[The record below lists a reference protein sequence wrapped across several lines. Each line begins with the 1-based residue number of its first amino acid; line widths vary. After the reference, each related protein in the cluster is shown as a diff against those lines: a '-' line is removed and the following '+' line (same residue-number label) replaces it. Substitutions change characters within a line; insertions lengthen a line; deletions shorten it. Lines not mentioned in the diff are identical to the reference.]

1 MLNRKGLKV
10 LLSTSLIFP
19 AAAVVNVSNTEAASI
34 TQIENAVQKSVSTSQ
49 ILRRA
54 CSIEWSG
61 DGVTRPYAE
70 YNAAKKAYSEAI
82 KLVNTLSSSKKQAYL
97 AKLDESQLQIK
108 RAVYY
113 IDAISAGKK
122 IEAKKQFL
130 QSQLEQGILSSETV
144 KAYHELSYEIKKQAA
159 LLDPV
164 YGRTTRE
171 AIRANFKE
179 SAEALRDELSYSVT
193 VKMALDQV
201 SASLAKGQNDTVLKE
216 AKKILMFLEVTPQ
229 ETYKKQ
235 LRTEWDALKGEISES
250 IKDAE
255 YKDLSL
261 LNDQVR
267 ELRELV
273 KPGVSDAKV
282 PALYDSAVRLSQEIK
297 NPASKQMFTDAI
309 KNEMKQLQVPIEEL
323 KHLLTTKAAAA
334 GIPPELVKA
343 IAITENGAFQQ
354 FTERG
359 EVFKSPDNGYGIMQV
374 TPLDE
379 HDDRYDWEKAKYDI
393 GINIETGIQILL
405 EKWNYSGSRIPVV
418 NDGNKAVL
426 ENWYFAIMAYNGL
439 SKFNDPNFSEEPYQL
454 KVYSNIS
461 KWAQVDAES
470 INKDDLEISY
480 NPSTGQAIF
489 SSKMKYTTDK
499 QTPSTQLFKKGDS
512 IVISGAATF
521 RDKPST
527 AGSGTSLAK
536 GTRITILDGPIED
549 NNKYN
554 LFSWYKVSVNGK
566 EGFAAS
572 VGLK

>member
-1 MLNRKGLKV
+1 
-10 LLSTSLIFP
+10 
-19 AAAVVNVSNTEAASI
+19 
-34 TQIENAVQKSVSTSQ
+34 
-49 ILRRA
+49 
-54 CSIEWSG
+54 
-61 DGVTRPYAE
+61 
-70 YNAAKKAYSEAI
+70 
-82 KLVNTLSSSKKQAYL
+82 
-97 AKLDESQLQIK
+97 
-108 RAVYY
+108 
-113 IDAISAGKK
+113 
-122 IEAKKQFL
+122 
-130 QSQLEQGILSSETV
+130 
-144 KAYHELSYEIKKQAA
+144 
-159 LLDPV
+159 
-164 YGRTTRE
+164 
-171 AIRANFKE
+171 
-179 SAEALRDELSYSVT
+179 
-193 VKMALDQV
+193 MALTQV
-201 SASLAKGQNDTVLKE
+201 SSSLAKGQNDVVLKE

-235 LRTEWDALKGEISES
+235 LRTEWDALKGKIPES

-255 YKDLSL
+255 YKELYL
-261 LNDQVR
+261 LNEQLR

-282 PALYDSAVRLSQEIK
+282 PVLYDSVSTLSEDIK

-309 KNEMKQLQVPIEEL
+309 KNEMKQLQMPIEDL
-323 KHLLTTKAAAA
+323 KLLLTTKAAAA

-359 EVFKSPDNGYGIMQV
+359 EAFKSPDNGYGIMQV

-379 HDDRYDWEKAKYDI
+379 HDDRYNWEKAKYDI

-405 EKWNYSGSRIPVV
+405 EKWSYAGSRIPVV
-418 NDGNKAVL
+418 NDGDKEVL

-439 SKFNDPNFSEEPYQL
+439 SKFNDPNFSEDPYQL
-454 KVYSNIS
+454 KVFNNIS
-461 KWAQVDAES
+461 KWAQVNAEV
-470 INKDDLEISY
+470 INKDDIEISY

-489 SSKMKYTTDK
+489 SSKMNYKTDK

-512 IVISGAATF
+512 IIISGAATF

-527 AGSGTSLAK
+527 AGTGTSLAK
-536 GTRITILDGPIED
+536 GTRITIMDGPIED

-566 EGFAAS
+566 TGYVAS

>member
-1 MLNRKGLKV
+1 MSIKKGLKL
-10 LLSTSLIFP
+10 LLSTSLIIP
-19 AAAVVNVSNTEAASI
+19 AAAVINVSDTEAASI
-34 TQIENAVQKSVSTSQ
+34 AQIESAVQKSISTSQ

-54 CSIEWSG
+54 CSIEWAG
-61 DGVTRPYAE
+61 DGITRPYAE
-70 YNAAKKAYSEAI
+70 YNAAKKAYSEAV
-82 KLVNTLSSSKKQAYL
+82 KLVNTVSSSKKQLYL
-97 AKLDESQLQIK
+97 AKLYESQQQIN
-108 RAVYY
+108 RAAHY
-113 IDAISAGKK
+113 IDAITAGKK
-122 IEAKKQFL
+122 IEAKKHFL
-130 QSQLEQGILSSETV
+130 QGQLEQGVLSNETV
-144 KAYHELSYEIKKQAA
+144 KAYHELSFEIKKQAA
-159 LLDPV
+159 LLDRV
-164 YGRTTRE
+164 YGVTTRE

-193 VKMALDQV
+193 VKMALNQA
-201 SASLAKGQNDTVLKE
+201 SASLAKGQNDEVLKE

-235 LRTEWDALKGEISES
+235 LRSEWDAIKGKIPES

-255 YKDLSL
+255 YKELFL
-261 LNDQVR
+261 LNEQLH

-273 KPGVSDAKV
+273 KPGVSDVKV
-282 PALYDSAVRLSQEIK
+282 PALYDSVSKLSQDIK
-297 NPASKQMFTDAI
+297 NPASKQMFTAAI
-309 KNEMKQLQVPIEEL
+309 KSEMKQLQMPIEDL
-323 KHLLTTKAAAA
+323 KHLLTSKAAAA

-405 EKWNYSGSRIPVV
+405 EKWSYAGSRIPVV
-418 NDGNKAVL
+418 NDGDKEVL

-439 SKFNDPNFSEEPYQL
+439 SKFNDPNYYEDPYQL
-454 KVYSNIS
+454 KVFNNIS
-461 KWAQVDAES
+461 KWAQVNAEV

-489 SSKMKYTTDK
+489 SSKMNYKTDK
-499 QTPSTQLFKKGDS
+499 QTSSTQLFKKGDS
-512 IVISGAATF
+512 IVISGTATF

-527 AGSGTSLAK
+527 AGSGTSLVK
-536 GTRITILDGPIED
+536 GTRIMIQDGPIED

-566 EGFAAS
+566 EGYVAS

>member
-1 MLNRKGLKV
+1 MSNRKGLKV
-10 LLSTSLIFP
+10 LLSMSLIIP
-19 AAAVVNVSNTEAASI
+19 AAAVVNVSDTEAASVI
-34 TQIENAVQKSVSTSQ
+34 QIESAVQKAISTSQ

-61 DGVTRPYAE
+61 DGVTRPYTE

-82 KLVNTLSSSKKQAYL
+82 KLVNTLSSSKKQTYL

-108 RAVYY
+108 RAAYY
-113 IDAISAGKK
+113 IDAITAGKK
-122 IEAKKQFL
+122 IEAKKHFL
-130 QSQLEQGILSSETV
+130 QGQLDQGVLSNETV
-144 KAYHELSYEIKKQAA
+144 KAYHELSFEIKKQAA
-159 LLDPV
+159 LLDRV
-164 YGRTTRE
+164 YGVTTRE

-193 VKMALDQV
+193 VKMALTQV
-201 SASLAKGQNDTVLKE
+201 SSSLAKGQNDVVLKE

-235 LRTEWDALKGEISES
+235 LRTEWDALKGKIPES

-255 YKDLSL
+255 YKELYL
-261 LNDQVR
+261 LNEQLR

-282 PALYDSAVRLSQEIK
+282 PVLYDSVSTLSEDIK

-309 KNEMKQLQVPIEEL
+309 KNEMKQLQMPIEDL
-323 KHLLTTKAAAA
+323 KLLLTTKAAAA

-359 EVFKSPDNGYGIMQV
+359 EAFKSPDNGYGIMQV

-379 HDDRYDWEKAKYDI
+379 HDDRYNWEKAKYDI

-405 EKWNYSGSRIPVV
+405 EKWSYAGSRIPVV
-418 NDGNKAVL
+418 NDGDKEVL

-439 SKFNDPNFSEEPYQL
+439 SKFNDPNFSEDPYQL
-454 KVYSNIS
+454 KVFNNIS
-461 KWAQVDAES
+461 KWAQVNAEV
-470 INKDDLEISY
+470 INKDDIEISY

-489 SSKMKYTTDK
+489 SSKMNYKTDK

-512 IVISGAATF
+512 IIISGAATF

-527 AGSGTSLAK
+527 AGTGTSLAK
-536 GTRITILDGPIED
+536 GTRITIMDGPIED

-566 EGFAAS
+566 TGYVAS

>member
-1 MLNRKGLKV
+1 MSNRRGLKV
-10 LLSTSLIFP
+10 LLSTSLIIP
-19 AAAVVNVSNTEAASI
+19 AAAVVNVSDTEAASVI
-34 TQIENAVQKSVSTSQ
+34 QIESAVQKAISTSQ

-61 DGVTRPYAE
+61 DGVTRPYTE

-82 KLVNTLSSSKKQAYL
+82 KLVNTLSSSEKQTYL

-108 RAVYY
+108 RAAYY
-113 IDAISAGKK
+113 IDAITAGKK
-122 IEAKKQFL
+122 IEAKKHFL
-130 QSQLEQGILSSETV
+130 QGQLDQGVLSNETV
-144 KAYHELSYEIKKQAA
+144 KAYHELSFEIKKQAA
-159 LLDPV
+159 LLDRV
-164 YGRTTRE
+164 YGVTTRE

-193 VKMALDQV
+193 VKMALTQV
-201 SASLAKGQNDTVLKE
+201 SSSLAKGQNDVVLKE

-235 LRTEWDALKGEISES
+235 LRTEWDALKGKIPES

-255 YKDLSL
+255 YKELYL
-261 LNDQVR
+261 LNEQLR

-282 PALYDSAVRLSQEIK
+282 PVLYDSVSTLSEDIK

-309 KNEMKQLQVPIEEL
+309 KNEMKQLQMPIEDL
-323 KHLLTTKAAAA
+323 KLLLTTKAAAA

-359 EVFKSPDNGYGIMQV
+359 EAFKSPDNGYGIMQV

-379 HDDRYDWEKAKYDI
+379 HDDRYNWEKAKYDI

-405 EKWNYSGSRIPVV
+405 EKWSYAGSRIPVV
-418 NDGNKAVL
+418 NDGDKEVL

-439 SKFNDPNFSEEPYQL
+439 SKFNDPNFSEDPYQL
-454 KVYSNIS
+454 KVFNNIS
-461 KWAQVDAES
+461 KWAQVNAEV
-470 INKDDLEISY
+470 INKDDIEISY

-489 SSKMKYTTDK
+489 SSKMNYKTDK

-512 IVISGAATF
+512 IIISGAATF

-527 AGSGTSLAK
+527 AGTGTSLAK
-536 GTRITILDGPIED
+536 GTRITIMDGPIED

-566 EGFAAS
+566 TGYVAS